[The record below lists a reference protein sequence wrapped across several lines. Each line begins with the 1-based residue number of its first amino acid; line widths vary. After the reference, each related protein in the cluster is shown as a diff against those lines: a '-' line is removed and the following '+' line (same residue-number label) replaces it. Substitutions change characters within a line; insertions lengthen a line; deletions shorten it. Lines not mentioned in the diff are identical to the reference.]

1 MNSLNQR
8 DKVVYIGSFDE
19 KSPFVYISV
28 FLFDETLKTRSW
40 HMGYF
45 LLEKQFR
52 KKQRK
57 KKDKKQK
64 TKTKTKNHPHP
75 KKKTQKKNQSQHIT
89 MWGRHG

>member
-57 KKDKKQK
+57 KKTKNKKQK
-64 TKTKTKNHPHP
+64 QKQKTTPP
-75 KKKTQKKNQSQHIT
+75 KKKKPKKKKTSLNI
-89 MWGRHG
+89 